1 MTDFEVHVQAEKSE
15 EHTRVFTAA
24 SVDYI
29 VTGDGVRPDV
39 VARAV
44 ELSQTK
50 YYSVHAMLR
59 QALPIAYSY
68 RVEAAV

>member
-1 MTDFEVHVQAEKSE
+1 MQAEESE
-15 EHTRVFTAA
+15 KHPWVFIAV
-24 SVDYI
+24 SVEYI